1 MRSTAFA
8 KRLQG
13 SFCCASLRQAFCQG
27 PADAVH
33 TGSPGAGKCTLHAR
47 LAARHGGPRPTS
59 ARSPS
64 QAGRGGSS
72 VRLRRT
78 QAGRAGAE
86 STRRREHKA
95 QRAQGQRAQGAEH
108 KAQRAQG
115 AESTR
120 RIEHKAQR
128 AQGALSTRRR
138 EQQTGAH
145 RGGRLH
151 GLAAAQRVRL
161 AAQRTDVLVALP
173 QRRLQLLAPLLQR
186 RLLVRELGYLRAVS
200 AG

>member
-86 STRRREHKA
+86 STRR
-95 QRAQGQRAQGAEH
+95 
-108 KAQRAQG
+108 
-115 AESTR
+115 
-120 RIEHKAQR
+120 IEHKAQI